1 MSLKENFSAQL
12 KLLRAFHG
20 ETTAEFSSSIGIAK
34 SSLQNFEAG
43 EGNPTLD
50 TISLIA
56 QNLDVDEA
64 VLISPPDNQL
74 PLSKLD
80 ASRLL
85 LASVPAFR
93 TLRKERRSAA
103 LRLISELTRLFDD

>member
-1 MSLKENFSAQL
+1 MSLKENFAAQL
-12 KLLRAFHG
+12 KLLRSFHG
-20 ETTAEFSSSIGIAK
+20 KTTAEFSTSIGIAK
-34 SSLQNFEAG
+34 SSLQSFESG

-56 QNLDVDEA
+56 QNLDVDDT
-64 VLISPPDNQL
+64 VLVSPPDDL

-85 LASVPAFR
+85 LASVPAFCM
-93 TLRKERRSAA
+93 LRRERRSRA
-103 LRLISELTRLFDD
+103 LRLISELTDLFD